1 MSSKKERSVLTDA
14 ELKKLKETVLDIY
27 IDYIAGIKAQYPKL
41 TDEDLLFLCL
51 DEIGFSSQTIS
62 LCFGNIDTHALAQR
76 KYRMKKERM

>member
-1 MSSKKERSVLTDA
+1 LNPVFCIYTKYFIVP
-14 ELKKLKETVLDIY
+14 Y